1 MKVNSGTRIIVI
13 LVVIGA
19 LALTGLV
26 VPLLLS
32 RSKLASTG
40 VSNVSP
46 AAGGANGTA
55 VSLPTA
61 AANNSGGRA
70 LRGGV
75 RSSPVPTTQSPNVTV
90 PLTASA
96 PLYMEVLSAAYTPSG
111 KPSNGCAQI
120 DNAAQG
126 QRFDFAVNIVNQTGA
141 DLNPGD
147 WGAQAYSGSEP
158 LTLCYFGQTAQL
170 PTLQNSARTNIT
182 LVAFTDG
189 SKPVTAIVIGT
200 TNGNEAKVCFA
211 GDHVITC

>member
-1 MKVNSGTRIIVI
+1 
-13 LVVIGA
+13 
-19 LALTGLV
+19 
-26 VPLLLS
+26 
-32 RSKLASTG
+32 
-40 VSNVSP
+40 
-46 AAGGANGTA
+46 
-55 VSLPTA
+55 
-61 AANNSGGRA
+61 
-70 LRGGV
+70 
-75 RSSPVPTTQSPNVTV
+75 
-90 PLTASA
+90 
-96 PLYMEVLSAAYTPSG
+96 MEVISAAYTPSG

-141 DLNPGD
+141 NLNPGD

-182 LVAFTDG
+182 LVAFTDAN
-189 SKPVTAIVIGT
+189 KPVTSIVIGT